1 MKKQIVTVVL
11 GLTLVTGV
19 TVYVATPQTPERYE
33 LHVVQYGETLESII
47 LESNKDS
54 NVDYD
59 IREATAIAVAKSKK
73 IEGGATSRQL
83 KVGDNV
89 AVPIYR

>member
-11 GLTLVTGV
+11 GLALVTGA

-59 IREATAIAVAKSKK
+59 IREATATAVAKSKK